1 MSYEITREDMIEP
14 IQRMFEREYG
24 DDYGLFEIVEE
35 ESGGERLVDL
45 VYIHGDSE
53 HLHVVRLEGSYDN
66 CVFDVQ
72 DGGLHVLRDVEA
84 NYRWIALPLYEFR
97 EGEDEHSGA
106 MKDGCE
112 NRGIGVISAQ
122 KKGRGV
128 SAKILLEPEHQ
139 EGEFLDHYPSARD
152 EWEAYTRQ
160 ETAPEGYKVV
170 EYYER

>member
-1 MSYEITREDMIEP
+1 MSYEITRQDMIEP
-14 IQRMFEREYG
+14 IQRMFEREHG
-24 DDYGLFEIVEE
+24 DDYGLFEVVEGE
-35 ESGGERLVDL
+35 RGDERLVDL

-53 HLHVVRLEGSYDN
+53 HLHVVRLGGSYDN

-72 DGGLHVLRDVEA
+72 DGGLHVLRDVKA

-97 EGEDEHSGA
+97 EGEEEHNSV
-106 MKDGCE
+106 MQQECK

-128 SAKILLEPEHQ
+128 SAKILIEPDSD
-139 EGEFLDHYPSARD
+139 EGEFLDQYPSARD
-152 EWEAYTRQ
+152 EWRSYTQ
-160 ETAPEGYKVV
+160 EETAPEGYKVV